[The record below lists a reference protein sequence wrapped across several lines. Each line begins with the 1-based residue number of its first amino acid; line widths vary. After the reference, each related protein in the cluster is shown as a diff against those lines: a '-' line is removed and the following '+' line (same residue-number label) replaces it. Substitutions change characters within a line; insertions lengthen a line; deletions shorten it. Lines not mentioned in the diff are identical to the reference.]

1 LTPAGVAVT
10 VEADVRLPL
19 LDAFRR
25 VQPIDLAKIFPRYGP
40 LPAVMGTVMEGG
52 WDHVGARRTV
62 QLSDGSSAQEELT
75 AYLEPSHFAYRLSGI
90 TSPLGLL
97 VTQADGAWW
106 FTEPVAGTTHIRWTY
121 IFQPRPGR
129 ALVVRAL
136 IAPLWERYQ
145 RRALALS
152 VREAEQG

>member
-25 VQPIDLAKIFPRYGP
+25 IEPIDLAKIFPRYGP

-75 AYLEPSHFAYRLSGI
+75 AYI
-90 TSPLGLL
+90 TSPLGML
-97 VTQADGAWW
+97 VTHADGAWW

-121 IFQPRPGR
+121 VFQPRPGR
-129 ALVVRAL
+129 AFVVRAL